1 MLIHQERGGL
11 QREGERTWSREGR
24 GNHPSGRR
32 TTPEQGSRSF
42 SAVCP
47 AVCKPASPGAASRLV
62 RELRAEVKWG
72 DLPITQGQ
80 LSPPTPGGKRRE
92 RAGCRKGNRDGRSPR
107 LRCRKTQG
115 CCVRPGWTA
124 GSASSFALYP
134 LIFYSE
140 QNKAAEFSAPPLR
153 SALHH
158 FLIVVF

>member
-80 LSPPTPGGKRRE
+80 LSPLMPGGKRRE
-92 RAGCRKGNRDGRSPR
+92 RAGCRKGNRREKP
-107 LRCRKTQG
+107 
-115 CCVRPGWTA
+115 
-124 GSASSFALYP
+124 
-134 LIFYSE
+134 
-140 QNKAAEFSAPPLR
+140 AAEMQEDTRVLCQARLDRRKRIFICSVSSHLLLGTEQGR
-153 SALHH
+153 
-158 FLIVVF
+158 